1 MDTTSV
7 VNALVGTFN
16 GAVEAPAQLIEAA
29 TSTLC
34 IMGIGG
40 IFWGAFHAMSTA
52 EKILT
57 TGGKLTAVLYALG
70 SNPWVI
76 LPLLAFLSVVTIESA
91 YRKVLHARISANEE
105 ADARIREALNTFNG
119 THAKVI
125 QNGAMTLA
133 ERTQLIS
140 NAANVH
146 TKVIDGV
153 LSVAH
158 DVAFYDT
165 VMIEKWLPQRFVCT
179 WLCSVKKGC
188 YLFFSCEKNQKY
200 VRAFLAT
207 LPMANITNGRNELI
221 SLLDSTLKKAPA
233 MLASKEATPELAM
246 GLSQLGEAHEMLV
259 QQGDVLNGTINS
271 TVTYETMNNT
281 KTYMSTALLFVM
293 LYVAYTYGTRKQAV
307 RFAIL
312 VFLLFI
318 VHQVQLDQLW
328 SVVGTV
334 VGIIIYGLLEYYC
347 FDDKRKN
354 AHKRTSGVSTE
365 SLSVY
370 PTAHRVDGLF
380 SVPPHGDNTDAAS
393 EDASGAVYD
402 NPRSVSTELFSG
414 DDPWSAPRGNDPWRD
429 RLSDSDVTDEP
440 WNDRPFFH
448 GETYTTTDEYADSIM
463 NRARAMG
470 LQ

>member
-1 MDTTSV
+1 
-7 VNALVGTFN
+7 
-16 GAVEAPAQLIEAA
+16 
-29 TSTLC
+29 
-34 IMGIGG
+34 MG
-40 IFWGAFHAMSTA
+40 
-52 EKILT
+52 
-57 TGGKLTAVLYALG
+57 
-70 SNPWVI
+70 
-76 LPLLAFLSVVTIESA
+76 
-91 YRKVLHARISANEE
+91 
-105 ADARIREALNTFNG
+105 
-119 THAKVI
+119 
-125 QNGAMTLA
+125 
-133 ERTQLIS
+133 
-140 NAANVH
+140 
-146 TKVIDGV
+146 
-153 LSVAH
+153 
-158 DVAFYDT
+158 
-165 VMIEKWLPQRFVCT
+165 PQRFVCT

-259 QQGDVLNGTINS
+259 QQGGVLNGTINS

-318 VHQVQLDQLW
+318 AHQVQLDQLW

-354 AHKRTSGVSTE
+354 AHKRTS
-365 SLSVY
+365 
-370 PTAHRVDGLF
+370 
-380 SVPPHGDNTDAAS
+380 
-393 EDASGAVYD
+393 
-402 NPRSVSTELFSG
+402 SVSTELFSG

-429 RLSDSDVTDEP
+429 RLSDSDVTD
-440 WNDRPFFH
+440 
-448 GETYTTTDEYADSIM
+448 
-463 NRARAMG
+463 
-470 LQ
+470 